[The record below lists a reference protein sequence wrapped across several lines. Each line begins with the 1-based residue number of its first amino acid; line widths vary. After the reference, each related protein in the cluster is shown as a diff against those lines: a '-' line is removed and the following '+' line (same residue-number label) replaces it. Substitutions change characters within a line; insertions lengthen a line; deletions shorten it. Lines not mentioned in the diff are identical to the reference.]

1 MVGRRD
7 SVGDVVWVVKG
18 GIIVNGFAVSVDV
31 MVPMIWSVVIVD
43 VHVGV
48 GVVGNGKGRRRRRGG
63 GHGGGDGGEEVGA
76 IHGQRREFTR
86 GNSVATDIVT
96 ANAERVFVTGA
107 RDGDSDLTIM
117 GRD

>member
-1 MVGRRD
+1 MRR
-7 SVGDVVWVVKG
+7 G
-18 GIIVNGFAVSVDV
+18 GGE
-31 MVPMIWSVVIVD
+31 
-43 VHVGV
+43 G
-48 GVVGNGKGRRRRRGG
+48 RGG
-63 GHGGGDGGEEVGA
+63 GHGGGDGGEEELGA

>member
-1 MVGRRD
+1 
-7 SVGDVVWVVKG
+7 
-18 GIIVNGFAVSVDV
+18 
-31 MVPMIWSVVIVD
+31 MIRSLVIVD

-48 GVVGNGKGRRRRRGG
+48 GVIGNGEGKRGG
-63 GHGGGDGGEEVGA
+63 RGRGHDGGDGGEELGA

-117 GRD
+117 GRG